1 MAPCWRGAFEVIA
14 LGGTL
19 DPECEHL
26 HLSISD
32 KQGLMRGGHVLPGC
46 RVRTTLELVVGE
58 LEAYR
63 FGRAPCPQS
72 GYEELLITPQNLVRI
87 TMSVSKLSSYNLAF
101 MVICIAINMVAGQAA
116 SMLKLPIFLD
126 SIGTVLCAILAGPW
140 MAVATGLLTN
150 LLWGL
155 LTGPIATAF
164 APVAMMIGLS
174 AGLLARAGWFNNLP
188 KVVVSSVVITLA
200 LTLVAIPIRSY
211 LFGGATGSGA
221 DFVVAYLHAMGSDLQ
236 ESVAVTVL
244 GTNLLDKLL
253 TVLIAWG
260 LVRRLPQRT
269 LRHFP
274 QMAAVR

>member
-1 MAPCWRGAFEVIA
+1 
-14 LGGTL
+14 
-19 DPECEHL
+19 
-26 HLSISD
+26 
-32 KQGLMRGGHVLPGC
+32 
-46 RVRTTLELVVGE
+46 
-58 LEAYR
+58 
-63 FGRAPCPQS
+63 
-72 GYEELLITPQNLVRI
+72 
-87 TMSVSKLSSYNLAF
+87 MSVSKLSSYNLAF
-101 MVICIAINMVAGQAA
+101 MVICIAINMVAGQAV

-155 LTGPIATAF
+155 LTGPIAAAF

-174 AGLLARAGWFNNLP
+174 AGLMARAGWFNNLP

-221 DFVVAYLHAMGSDLQ
+221 DFMVAYLHAMGSDLQ

-274 QMAAVR
+274 LMAAVR

>member
-1 MAPCWRGAFEVIA
+1 
-14 LGGTL
+14 
-19 DPECEHL
+19 
-26 HLSISD
+26 
-32 KQGLMRGGHVLPGC
+32 
-46 RVRTTLELVVGE
+46 
-58 LEAYR
+58 
-63 FGRAPCPQS
+63 
-72 GYEELLITPQNLVRI
+72 
-87 TMSVSKLSSYNLAF
+87 MSVSKLSSYNLAF
-101 MVICIAINMVAGQAA
+101 MVICIAINMVAGQAV

-155 LTGPIATAF
+155 LTGPIAAAF

-174 AGLLARAGWFNNLP
+174 AGLMARAGWFNNLP

-221 DFVVAYLHAMGSDLQ
+221 DFMVAYLHAMGSDLQ

-274 QMAAVR
+274 QMAAVH

>member
-1 MAPCWRGAFEVIA
+1 MP
-14 LGGTL
+14 
-19 DPECEHL
+19 
-26 HLSISD
+26 
-32 KQGLMRGGHVLPGC
+32 
-46 RVRTTLELVVGE
+46 
-58 LEAYR
+58 
-63 FGRAPCPQS
+63 
-72 GYEELLITPQNLVRI
+72 
-87 TMSVSKLSSYNLAF
+87 VSKLSSYNLAF
-101 MVICIAINMVAGQAA
+101 MVICIAINMVAGQAV

-140 MAVATGLLTN
+140 MAIATGLLTN

-155 LTGPIATAF
+155 LTGPIAAAF

>member
-1 MAPCWRGAFEVIA
+1 
-14 LGGTL
+14 
-19 DPECEHL
+19 
-26 HLSISD
+26 
-32 KQGLMRGGHVLPGC
+32 
-46 RVRTTLELVVGE
+46 
-58 LEAYR
+58 
-63 FGRAPCPQS
+63 
-72 GYEELLITPQNLVRI
+72 
-87 TMSVSKLSSYNLAF
+87 MSVSKLSSYNLAF
-101 MVICIAINMVAGQAA
+101 MVICIAINMVAGQAV

-155 LTGPIATAF
+155 LTGPIAAAF

-188 KVVVSSVVITLA
+188 KVVMSSVVITLA

-221 DFVVAYLHAMGSDLQ
+221 DFMVAYLHAMGSDLQ

-274 QMAAVR
+274 QMTAVR

>member
-1 MAPCWRGAFEVIA
+1 
-14 LGGTL
+14 
-19 DPECEHL
+19 
-26 HLSISD
+26 
-32 KQGLMRGGHVLPGC
+32 
-46 RVRTTLELVVGE
+46 
-58 LEAYR
+58 
-63 FGRAPCPQS
+63 
-72 GYEELLITPQNLVRI
+72 
-87 TMSVSKLSSYNLAF
+87 MSVSKLSSYNLAF
-101 MVICIAINMVAGQAA
+101 MVICIAINMVAGQAV

-155 LTGPIATAF
+155 LTGPIAAAF

-174 AGLLARAGWFNNLP
+174 AGLMARAGWFNNLP
-188 KVVVSSVVITLA
+188 KVVMSSVVITLA

-221 DFVVAYLHAMGSDLQ
+221 DFMVAYLHAMGSDLQ

-274 QMAAVR
+274 QMATVR

>member
-1 MAPCWRGAFEVIA
+1 
-14 LGGTL
+14 
-19 DPECEHL
+19 
-26 HLSISD
+26 
-32 KQGLMRGGHVLPGC
+32 
-46 RVRTTLELVVGE
+46 
-58 LEAYR
+58 
-63 FGRAPCPQS
+63 
-72 GYEELLITPQNLVRI
+72 
-87 TMSVSKLSSYNLAF
+87 MSVSKLSSYNLAF
-101 MVICIAINMVAGQAA
+101 MVICIAINMVAGQAV

-126 SIGTVLCAILAGPW
+126 SIGTMLCAILAGPW

-155 LTGPIATAF
+155 LTGPIAAAF

>member
-1 MAPCWRGAFEVIA
+1 MFV
-14 LGGTL
+14 
-19 DPECEHL
+19 
-26 HLSISD
+26 
-32 KQGLMRGGHVLPGC
+32 
-46 RVRTTLELVVGE
+46 
-58 LEAYR
+58 
-63 FGRAPCPQS
+63 
-72 GYEELLITPQNLVRI
+72 N
-87 TMSVSKLSSYNLAF
+87 KLSSYNLAF
-101 MVICIAINMVAGQAA
+101 MVICIAINMVAGQAV

-126 SIGTVLCAILAGPW
+126 SIGTVLCAVLAGPW

-150 LLWGL
+150 LVWGL
-155 LTGPIATAF
+155 LTGPIAAAF

-174 AGLLARAGWFNNLP
+174 AGLMARAGWFNTLP
-188 KVVVSSVVITLA
+188 KVAISSVVITLA
-200 LTLVAIPIRSY
+200 LTLVAVPVRSY

-253 TVLIAWG
+253 TVLIVWG

-269 LRHFP
+269 LRNFP

>member
-1 MAPCWRGAFEVIA
+1 
-14 LGGTL
+14 
-19 DPECEHL
+19 
-26 HLSISD
+26 
-32 KQGLMRGGHVLPGC
+32 
-46 RVRTTLELVVGE
+46 
-58 LEAYR
+58 
-63 FGRAPCPQS
+63 
-72 GYEELLITPQNLVRI
+72 
-87 TMSVSKLSSYNLAF
+87 MSVSKLSSYNLAF
-101 MVICIAINMVAGQAA
+101 MVICIAINMVAGQAV

-155 LTGPIATAF
+155 LTGPIAAAF

-188 KVVVSSVVITLA
+188 KVVMSSVVITLA

-221 DFVVAYLHAMGSDLQ
+221 DFMVAYLHAMGSDLQ

-260 LVRRLPQRT
+260 LVRRMPQRT

>member
-1 MAPCWRGAFEVIA
+1 
-14 LGGTL
+14 
-19 DPECEHL
+19 
-26 HLSISD
+26 
-32 KQGLMRGGHVLPGC
+32 
-46 RVRTTLELVVGE
+46 
-58 LEAYR
+58 
-63 FGRAPCPQS
+63 
-72 GYEELLITPQNLVRI
+72 
-87 TMSVSKLSSYNLAF
+87 MSVSKLSSYHLAF
-101 MVICIAINMVAGQAA
+101 MVICIGINMVAGQAV

-140 MAVATGLLTN
+140 MAIATGLLTN

-155 LTGPIATAF
+155 LTGPIAAAF

-174 AGLLARAGWFNNLP
+174 AGLLARVGWFNNLP

-221 DFVVAYLHAMGSDLQ
+221 YFVVAYLHAMGSDLQ

>member
-1 MAPCWRGAFEVIA
+1 
-14 LGGTL
+14 
-19 DPECEHL
+19 
-26 HLSISD
+26 
-32 KQGLMRGGHVLPGC
+32 
-46 RVRTTLELVVGE
+46 
-58 LEAYR
+58 
-63 FGRAPCPQS
+63 
-72 GYEELLITPQNLVRI
+72 
-87 TMSVSKLSSYNLAF
+87 MSVSKLSSYNLAF
-101 MVICIAINMVAGQAA
+101 MVICIAINMVAGQAV

-155 LTGPIATAF
+155 LTGPIAAAF

-188 KVVVSSVVITLA
+188 KVVMSSVVITLA

>member
-1 MAPCWRGAFEVIA
+1 
-14 LGGTL
+14 
-19 DPECEHL
+19 
-26 HLSISD
+26 
-32 KQGLMRGGHVLPGC
+32 
-46 RVRTTLELVVGE
+46 
-58 LEAYR
+58 
-63 FGRAPCPQS
+63 
-72 GYEELLITPQNLVRI
+72 
-87 TMSVSKLSSYNLAF
+87 MSVSKLSSYNLAF
-101 MVICIAINMVAGQAA
+101 MVICIAINMVAGQAV

-140 MAVATGLLTN
+140 MAIATGLLTN

-155 LTGPIATAF
+155 LTGPIAAAF

-221 DFVVAYLHAMGSDLQ
+221 DFMVAYLHAMGSDLQ

-269 LRHFP
+269 LHHFP

>member
-1 MAPCWRGAFEVIA
+1 
-14 LGGTL
+14 
-19 DPECEHL
+19 
-26 HLSISD
+26 
-32 KQGLMRGGHVLPGC
+32 
-46 RVRTTLELVVGE
+46 
-58 LEAYR
+58 
-63 FGRAPCPQS
+63 
-72 GYEELLITPQNLVRI
+72 
-87 TMSVSKLSSYNLAF
+87 MSVSKLSSYNLAF
-101 MVICIAINMVAGQAA
+101 MVICIAINMVAGQAV

-126 SIGTVLCAILAGPW
+126 SIGTVHCAILAGPW

-155 LTGPIATAF
+155 LTGPIAAAF

>member
-1 MAPCWRGAFEVIA
+1 
-14 LGGTL
+14 
-19 DPECEHL
+19 
-26 HLSISD
+26 
-32 KQGLMRGGHVLPGC
+32 
-46 RVRTTLELVVGE
+46 
-58 LEAYR
+58 
-63 FGRAPCPQS
+63 
-72 GYEELLITPQNLVRI
+72 
-87 TMSVSKLSSYNLAF
+87 MSVSKLSSYNLAF

-155 LTGPIATAF
+155 LTGPIAAAF

-174 AGLLARAGWFNNLP
+174 AGLLAQAGWFNNLP

>member
-1 MAPCWRGAFEVIA
+1 
-14 LGGTL
+14 
-19 DPECEHL
+19 
-26 HLSISD
+26 
-32 KQGLMRGGHVLPGC
+32 
-46 RVRTTLELVVGE
+46 
-58 LEAYR
+58 
-63 FGRAPCPQS
+63 
-72 GYEELLITPQNLVRI
+72 
-87 TMSVSKLSSYNLAF
+87 MSVSKLSSYNLAF
-101 MVICIAINMVAGQAA
+101 MVICIAINMVAGQAV
-116 SMLKLPIFLD
+116 SMLKQPIFLD

-140 MAVATGLLTN
+140 MAIATGLLTN

-155 LTGPIATAF
+155 LTGPIAAAF

-188 KVVVSSVVITLA
+188 RVVVSSVVITLA

>member
-1 MAPCWRGAFEVIA
+1 
-14 LGGTL
+14 
-19 DPECEHL
+19 
-26 HLSISD
+26 
-32 KQGLMRGGHVLPGC
+32 
-46 RVRTTLELVVGE
+46 
-58 LEAYR
+58 
-63 FGRAPCPQS
+63 
-72 GYEELLITPQNLVRI
+72 
-87 TMSVSKLSSYNLAF
+87 MSVSKLSSYNLAF
-101 MVICIAINMVAGQAA
+101 MVICIAINMVAGQAV

-155 LTGPIATAF
+155 LTGPIAAAF

-188 KVVVSSVVITLA
+188 KVVMSSVVITLA

-221 DFVVAYLHAMGSDLQ
+221 DFLVAYLHAMGSDLQ

>member
-1 MAPCWRGAFEVIA
+1 
-14 LGGTL
+14 
-19 DPECEHL
+19 
-26 HLSISD
+26 
-32 KQGLMRGGHVLPGC
+32 
-46 RVRTTLELVVGE
+46 
-58 LEAYR
+58 
-63 FGRAPCPQS
+63 
-72 GYEELLITPQNLVRI
+72 
-87 TMSVSKLSSYNLAF
+87 MSVSKLSSYNLAF
-101 MVICIAINMVAGQAA
+101 MVICIAINMVAGQAV

-155 LTGPIATAF
+155 LTGPIAAAF

-174 AGLLARAGWFNNLP
+174 AGLMARAGWFNSLP

-221 DFVVAYLHAMGSDLQ
+221 DFMVAYLHAMGSDLQ

>member
-1 MAPCWRGAFEVIA
+1 
-14 LGGTL
+14 
-19 DPECEHL
+19 
-26 HLSISD
+26 
-32 KQGLMRGGHVLPGC
+32 
-46 RVRTTLELVVGE
+46 
-58 LEAYR
+58 
-63 FGRAPCPQS
+63 
-72 GYEELLITPQNLVRI
+72 
-87 TMSVSKLSSYNLAF
+87 MSVSKLSSYNLAF
-101 MVICIAINMVAGQAA
+101 MVICIAINMVAGQAV

-126 SIGTVLCAILAGPW
+126 SIGTVLCAILAGTW

-155 LTGPIATAF
+155 LTGPIAAAF

-174 AGLLARAGWFNNLP
+174 AGMMARAGWFNNLP

-221 DFVVAYLHAMGSDLQ
+221 DFMVAYLHAMGSDLQ

>member
-1 MAPCWRGAFEVIA
+1 
-14 LGGTL
+14 
-19 DPECEHL
+19 
-26 HLSISD
+26 
-32 KQGLMRGGHVLPGC
+32 
-46 RVRTTLELVVGE
+46 
-58 LEAYR
+58 
-63 FGRAPCPQS
+63 
-72 GYEELLITPQNLVRI
+72 
-87 TMSVSKLSSYNLAF
+87 MSVSKLSSYNLAF
-101 MVICIAINMVAGQAA
+101 MVICIAINMVEGQAV

-155 LTGPIATAF
+155 LTGPIAAAF

>member
-1 MAPCWRGAFEVIA
+1 
-14 LGGTL
+14 
-19 DPECEHL
+19 
-26 HLSISD
+26 
-32 KQGLMRGGHVLPGC
+32 
-46 RVRTTLELVVGE
+46 
-58 LEAYR
+58 
-63 FGRAPCPQS
+63 
-72 GYEELLITPQNLVRI
+72 
-87 TMSVSKLSSYNLAF
+87 MSVSKLSSYNLSF
-101 MVICIAINMVAGQAA
+101 MVICIAINMVAGQAV

-155 LTGPIATAF
+155 LTGPIAAAF

-174 AGLLARAGWFNNLP
+174 AGLMARAGWFNNLP

>member
-1 MAPCWRGAFEVIA
+1 
-14 LGGTL
+14 
-19 DPECEHL
+19 
-26 HLSISD
+26 
-32 KQGLMRGGHVLPGC
+32 
-46 RVRTTLELVVGE
+46 
-58 LEAYR
+58 
-63 FGRAPCPQS
+63 
-72 GYEELLITPQNLVRI
+72 
-87 TMSVSKLSSYNLAF
+87 MSVSKLSSYNLAF

-140 MAVATGLLTN
+140 MAIATGLLTN

-155 LTGPIATAF
+155 LTGPIAAAF

-269 LRHFP
+269 LRNFP